1 MSSANLKQV
10 EPRLR
15 STLTSRWNLRLGSDC
30 SFKQA
35 GVNVRPEIGTRY
47 TFSHQLVMCPPAD
60 DLLGVNLHIYYI
72 YSLSLSDRRGGA
84 QRWGKIS
91 QDRPLKQMATSHSLN
106 LAIAEERGDDT
117 HPIGPRLL

>member
-15 STLTSRWNLRLGSDC
+15 STLPSRWNLRLGSAC

-47 TFSHQLVMCPPAD
+47 TLSHQLVPCPPPTICR
-60 DLLGVNLHIYYI
+60 NKYI
-72 YSLSLSDRRGGA
+72 YTYIQYSLAVEGGERSDGG
-84 QRWGKIS
+84 
-91 QDRPLKQMATSHSLN
+91 
-106 LAIAEERGDDT
+106 
-117 HPIGPRLL
+117 